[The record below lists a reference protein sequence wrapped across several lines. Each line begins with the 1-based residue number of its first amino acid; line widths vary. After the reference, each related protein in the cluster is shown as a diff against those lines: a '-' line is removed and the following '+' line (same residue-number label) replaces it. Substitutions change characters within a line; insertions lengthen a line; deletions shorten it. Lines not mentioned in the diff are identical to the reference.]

1 MAPRQPKTKE
11 AVLDQIINDMLDTL
25 QDSVGLFHIDQRKI
39 NEYLKKADT
48 NKSGDFSSYHYI
60 HALIHTI
67 KCEYNLA
74 EKKYKTALR
83 LSSNNIPMLN
93 NYATLLVDA
102 GSYEEA
108 FNIAQKLI
116 NDFRVTERITYN
128 IIYNLMLRTLDVK
141 YFDPF
146 LENNDV
152 MDYLKPVY
160 ALKSL
165 KDGLSEISI
174 SIDEYRNFMAFLC
187 DFIWKETRQNFRPR
201 FTIVND
207 SEEYLLI
214 EVFLDIN
221 SDEMLYLDSKFKEEY
236 IDHIFDN
243 NKYDSLGKFVVS
255 FNQESSRHD
264 NTKNPNDLYL
274 GIKEGLMV

>member
-1 MAPRQPKTKE
+1 MAPHQPKTKE
-11 AVLDQIINDMLDTL
+11 ELLDQIINDILSNL
-25 QDSVGLFHIDQRKI
+25 QDGVGLFQIDRKKI
-39 NEYLKKADT
+39 NEYLKNADA
-48 NKSGDFSSYHYI
+48 NKSGDFAAYHYI

-74 EKKYKTALR
+74 ETKYKTALR
-83 LSSNNIPMLN
+83 LSPNNTPMLN

-116 NDFRVTERITYN
+116 NDFRVTDRITYN
-128 IIYNLMLRTLDVK
+128 IIYNLMLRTLNIK
-141 YFDPF
+141 YFKPF
-146 LENNDV
+146 LENRDV
-152 MDYLKPVY
+152 MNYLKPVY

-165 KDGLSEISI
+165 KDGLSEVNI
-174 SIDEYRNFMAFLC
+174 SIDEYRNFMAFFC

-214 EVFLDIN
+214 EVFLDVN
-221 SDEMLYLDSKFKEEY
+221 SDEVLYLDSKFKEEY

-255 FNQESSRHD
+255 FNQKSSRYD
-264 NTKNPNDLYL
+264 NTRNPDDLYL
-274 GIKEGLMV
+274 GTKQGLMI